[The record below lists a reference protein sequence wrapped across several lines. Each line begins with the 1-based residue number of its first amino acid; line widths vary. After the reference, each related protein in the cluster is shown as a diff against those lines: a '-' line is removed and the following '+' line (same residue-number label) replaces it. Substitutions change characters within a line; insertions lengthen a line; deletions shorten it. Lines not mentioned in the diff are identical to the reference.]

1 MDQLKRIKYMEQILN
16 EGIAAVA
23 ALDES
28 LAAYHTL
35 QSRLQELFDYYH
47 SPQWLQ
53 DLGDDQA
60 GKLPADLRR
69 GVLSEDAIWNLET
82 SNLALISAMQD
93 FLVKHQHYPHK

>member
-35 QSRLQELFDYYH
+35 QSRLQ
-47 SPQWLQ
+47 

-69 GVLSEDAIWNLET
+69 DVLSEDAIWNLET